1 MSGRLSGGSPWTKV
15 TSADPALSPQV
26 LMPDSICLC
35 VSDGSLLS
43 VLAHHLGA
51 EQVLGYAFVVS
62 GRLFFSFHFKI
73 YSIFYFFTFFKKKVD
88 S

>member
-1 MSGRLSGGSPWTKV
+1 MSGSLSGGSPWTKV
-15 TSADPALSPQV
+15 TSADPALFPQV
-26 LMPDSICLC
+26 LMPGTICLC

-62 GRLFFSFHFKI
+62 VRLFFSFHFKI
-73 YSIFYFFTFFKKKVD
+73 YCIFYFAVFHFFFFF
-88 S
+88 

>member
-1 MSGRLSGGSPWTKV
+1 M
-15 TSADPALSPQV
+15 TSADPALFPQV
-26 LMPDSICLC
+26 LMPDTICLC

-51 EQVLGYAFVVS
+51 EQVLGYSFVVS
-62 GRLFFSFHFKI
+62 VRLFFSFILKFI
-73 YSIFYFFTFFKKKVD
+73 VFSIFSLFFKKKVD